1 MLDQWINGLVIGNL
15 YMLTAIGIT
24 QIYGV
29 AGVVN
34 FAHGSIYMFG
44 AYIGWMA
51 ITWWGWPLFPAIALV
66 LAGSALLGLLLER
79 VAVRPFARQGS
90 TILLLTTI
98 AAGLILDN
106 AAQVIWGPQTQA
118 LRNPLPHWH
127 FRLGNSTVT
136 LLDLFILACGV
147 GTALL
152 LHLFLYRSR
161 AGWAVRA
168 TAQDREA
175 ALQMGID
182 AGRVSR
188 LSFALAGA
196 FAGLSGLLVGLYFS
210 NIYPMMGASATL
222 KGTTAALLGG
232 LGNVPGAIL
241 GAYLLGI
248 VEAFSVEWLG
258 ASYRNLVAVVLLIA
272 VLLLKPRGLLAPRRA
287 LNPEPTAGTFIPHG
301 RPLRFPRWAAPAA
314 AAAAF
319 ALPLALAN
327 PYPLQVLAIGWAFA
341 LMAVSLNLISGTTGQ
356 ISLGHAGFVT
366 LGAYASAIFTS
377 RLDLP
382 FAASLVLSPVI
393 AAAIGV
399 LLCYPALRLRGQY
412 LAIATLGL
420 GEAISL
426 IALNWDAVTLGPLG
440 ISNIRPPDF
449 FGYELVSPAAQY
461 LLALAIL
468 LAGVWVVH
476 RLSGSHLGRALR
488 AVREDEVAARAF
500 GVGLSRYK
508 SIAFGVSAFLAALAG
523 VQLAHS
529 YSYIAP
535 DTFTFALSIQVLTMI
550 ILGGRDNIA
559 GAVLGAVLLIALP
572 ESIRF
577 LGEYRFIL
585 YGLLLIVMLRFR
597 PYGLLNAR
605 S

>member
-1 MLDQWINGLVIGNL
+1 MFDQLINGLVIGNL

-34 FAHGSIYMFG
+34 FAHGSVYMIG
-44 AYIGWMA
+44 AFIGWMA
-51 ITWWGWPLFPAIALV
+51 ITWLHWPLVPVILLV
-66 LAGSALLGLLLER
+66 LAGSALLGLALER
-79 VAVRPFARQGS
+79 LAVRPFARAGS

-98 AAGLILDN
+98 AAGLIIDN

-118 LRNPLPHWH
+118 LPNPLPQWH
-127 FRLGNSTVT
+127 IRLGAGTVS

-161 AGWAVRA
+161 AGRAVRA
-168 TAQDREA
+168 TAQDRDA

-182 AGRVSR
+182 VNRVSR
-188 LSFALAGA
+188 YSFALSGA

-210 NIYPMMGASATL
+210 NIYPTMGATATL

-241 GAYLLGI
+241 GAYVLGI
-248 VEAFSVEWLG
+248 AETFSVEWLG
-258 ASYRNLVAVVLLIA
+258 SSYRNLVAVLLLIA
-272 VLLLKPRGLLAPRRA
+272 VLLFRPNGLLSGRRA

-301 RPLRFPRWAAPAA
+301 RPLRFPRWLIPASAVLAA
-314 AAAAF
+314 
-319 ALPLALAN
+319 ALPLFVAN
-327 PYPLQVLAIGWAFA
+327 PYALQVLAIGWVFA

-356 ISLGHAGFVT
+356 ISLGHAGFVM
-366 LGAYASAIFTS
+366 LGAYATAILTS
-377 RLDLP
+377 RLGLP
-382 FAASLVLSPVI
+382 FAVSLLVSPAV
-393 AAAIGV
+393 AAVIGV

-426 IALNWDAVTLGPLG
+426 TALNWDSVTQGPLG
-440 ISNIRPPDF
+440 ISGIQPAAF
-449 FGYELVSPAAQY
+449 FGYEIWSAAGVY
-461 LLALAIL
+461 WLDLAAL
-468 LAGVWVVH
+468 LAGVWAVY
-476 RLSGSHLGRALR
+476 RLSRSHLGRALR

-500 GVGLSRYK
+500 GIGLARHK
-508 SIAFGVSAFLAALAG
+508 SIAFGVSAFFAAAAG
-523 VQLAHS
+523 VLLAHS

-550 ILGGRDNIA
+550 ILGGRDNVF
-559 GAVLGAVLLIALP
+559 GAVVGAVVLIVLP
-572 ESIRF
+572 ETIRF
-577 LGEYRFIL
+577 LGEYRYIL
-585 YGLLLIVMLRFR
+585 YGLLLIGMLRFR
-597 PYGLLNAR
+597 PYGLLN
-605 S
+605 SNT

>member
-34 FAHGSIYMFG
+34 FAHGSVYMFG

-51 ITWWGWPLFPAIALV
+51 ITWFGWPLLPAIGLV

-79 VAVRPFARQGS
+79 FAVRPFAQAGS

-118 LRNPLPHWH
+118 LRNPLPQWY
-127 FRLGNSTVT
+127 LQLESGIVT

-147 GTALL
+147 TTALI

-168 TAQDREA
+168 TAQDRDA

-182 AGRVSR
+182 VNGVSR

-196 FAGLSGLLVGLYFS
+196 FAGLSGLLVGLYFN
-210 NIYPMMGASATL
+210 NIYPTMGASATL

-241 GAYLLGI
+241 GAYVLGI

-258 ASYRNLVAVVLLIA
+258 ASYRNLVAVVLLIG
-272 VLLLKPRGLLAPRRA
+272 VLLFRPSGLLAPRRA

-301 RPLRFPRWAAPAA
+301 RPLRFPRWVVPAA
-314 AAAAF
+314 AAIAAALPF
-319 ALPLALAN
+319 ALVN

-377 RLDLP
+377 RLDLS
-382 FAASLVLSPVI
+382 FAASLIISPLV
-393 AAAIGV
+393 AAVIGV

-440 ISNIRPPDF
+440 ISNIQPPAF
-449 FGYELVSPAAQY
+449 FGRELVSPVAQY
-461 LLALAIL
+461 WLALAIL
-468 LAGVWVVH
+468 LAGVWIVH
-476 RLSGSHLGRALR
+476 RLTRSHLGRAFR

-508 SIAFGVSAFLAALAG
+508 SLAFGVSAFLAALAG
-523 VQLAHS
+523 VFLAHS

-550 ILGGRDNIA
+550 ILGGRDNLA

-597 PYGLLNAR
+597 PYGLLN
-605 S
+605 STK

>member
-1 MLDQWINGLVIGNL
+1 MWDQLLNGLVIGNL
-15 YMLTAIGIT
+15 YALTAIGIT

-34 FAHGSIYMFG
+34 FAHGSVYMVG

-51 ITWWGWPLFPAIALV
+51 IAWLHWPLVPAILLV
-66 LAGSALLGLLLER
+66 LAGSAAIGLLVER
-79 VAVRPFARQGS
+79 AAVRPFARAGS

-98 AAGLILDN
+98 AVGLIMDN
-106 AAQVIWGPQTQA
+106 AAQIIWGPQTQA
-118 LRNPLPHWH
+118 LRSPLPQWQ
-127 FRLGNSTVT
+127 FKLGGGTVSF
-136 LLDLFILACGV
+136 LDLFILAAGV

-175 ALQMGID
+175 ALQMGVD
-182 AGRVSR
+182 VNRVSS
-188 LSFALAGA
+188 LSFAMAGA
-196 FAGLSGLLVGLYFS
+196 FAGLSGLLVGLYFN
-210 NIYPMMGASATL
+210 NIYPTMGASATL

-241 GAYLLGI
+241 GAYVLGI
-248 VEAFSVEWLG
+248 TEAFSVEWLG
-258 ASYRNLVAVVLLIA
+258 SSFRNLMAIVLLIG
-272 VLLLKPRGLLAPRRA
+272 VLIFRPNGLISARRA

-301 RPLRFPRWAAPAA
+301 RPLRFPRWLLPAVTVSA
-314 AAAAF
+314 M
-319 ALPLALAN
+319 ALPLFLSN
-327 PYPLQVLAIGWAFA
+327 PYPLQVLAIAWVFG

-366 LGAYASAIFTS
+366 LGAYASAILTS
-377 RLDLP
+377 RLGLP
-382 FAASLVLSPVI
+382 FSLSLLVSPFL

-412 LAIATLGL
+412 LAITTMGL

-426 IALNWDAVTLGPLG
+426 IALNWEGVTQGPLG
-440 ISNIRPPDF
+440 ISNIQPPGF
-449 FGYELVSPAAQY
+449 FGYPIVSPAGMY
-461 LLALAIL
+461 LLAFAVL
-468 LAGVWVVH
+468 LIGVWVVY
-476 RLSGSHLGRALR
+476 RLSRSHLGRALR
-488 AVREDEVAARAF
+488 AMREDEVAARAF
-500 GVGLSRYK
+500 GIGLARYK
-508 SIAFGVSAFLAALAG
+508 SIAFGVSAFFAAAAG
-523 VQLAHS
+523 VLLAHS

-550 ILGGRDNIA
+550 ILGGRDNAVGAVA
-559 GAVLGAVLLIALP
+559 GAVILIALP

-577 LGEYRFIL
+577 LGEFRFIL
-585 YGLLLIVMLRFR
+585 YGLLLIGMLRFR
-597 PYGLLNAR
+597 PYGLFNSAT
-605 S
+605 